1 MKLKKMIVVIS
12 LISLFLFDKVV
23 LAQNI
28 QLYPGQSIRINQDI
42 ISCQGVSPYPSSML
56 GCMIE
61 NKGTQLDEYY
71 LYAVDS
77 SGKRTELTHSS
88 FIENIIQTFQANR
101 NQNGP
106 CKLGRSTCYVG
117 HVVDD
122 HSLGQYVLYSN
133 FYGKTTIVDASVFNE
148 NIQRLLVQLQQAGIC
163 E

>member
-88 FIENIIQTFQANR
+88 FIENIIQAFQTNR

-106 CKLGRSTCYVG
+106 CKLGHSACYI
-117 HVVDD
+117 
-122 HSLGQYVLYSN
+122 SYAAELERYVLYSN
-133 FYGKTTIVDASVFNE
+133 LYGKTTSVETSEFKAH
-148 NIQRLLVQLQQAGIC
+148 IQSLFVRLQQAGIC